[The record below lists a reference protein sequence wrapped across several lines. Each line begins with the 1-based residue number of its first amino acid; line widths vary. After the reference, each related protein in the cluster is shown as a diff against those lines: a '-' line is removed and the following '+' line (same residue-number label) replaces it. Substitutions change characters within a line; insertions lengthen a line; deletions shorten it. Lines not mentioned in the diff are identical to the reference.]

1 MSHEYH
7 VPFDQPVQV
16 FMEEDML
23 AKPTAPQN
31 QDNVPAQRKL
41 IPFDQLLV
49 SNLYKIRYNFFQ
61 SRSIEDIRQRGVYV
75 TGNKKFDNQAKNE
88 TVDGIMT
95 IRMAMDLYKRGV
107 DMWLVNHS
115 ELMGM
120 YNEVNDFLN
129 QAIRR
134 VKDSP
139 NAQEDT
145 VRDIIEVDAFCKI
158 IFEHAKFD
166 LKVSQDVHE
175 FVRAA
180 SNGQA
185 LPLMNDSIFVDPNT
199 NYDDRVAEAQSIQ
212 YNSSEDMLL
221 QRLALLHGNSR

>member
-1 MSHEYH
+1 MSHEYL

-16 FMEEDML
+16 FMEEDLL
-23 AKPTAPQN
+23 AKPTPAKN
-31 QDNVPAQRKL
+31 QDNVPAERKV

-49 SNLYKIRYNFFQ
+49 YNLYKIRYNFFQ
-61 SRSIEDIRQRGVYV
+61 SRSIEDIRQRGVAV
-75 TGNKKFDNQAKNE
+75 TGNKKFDAQAKNE

-115 ELMGM
+115 ELMTM
-120 YNEVNDFLN
+120 YNEISDFLN

-145 VRDIIEVDAFCKI
+145 VRDILEVDAFCKVV
-158 IFEHAKFD
+158 FEHAKFEI
-166 LKVSQDVHE
+166 KVNQDVHE

-180 SNGQA
+180 STHQD
-185 LPLMNDSIFVDPNT
+185 LPLINDSIFVDPRA
-199 NYDDRVAEAQSIQ
+199 NYDDRIAEAQNTQ
-212 YNSSEDMLL
+212 YESSEDMLM

>member
-16 FMEEDML
+16 FMEEDM
-23 AKPTAPQN
+23 AIKPSAPKN
-31 QDNVPAQRKL
+31 QDNVPVQRKL

-49 SNLYKIRYNFFQ
+49 NNLYKIRYNFFQ

-75 TGNKKFDNQAKNE
+75 TGNKKFDSQAKNE

-107 DMWLVNHS
+107 DMWLVNHN
-115 ELMGM
+115 ELMIM
-120 YNEVNDFLN
+120 YHEVNDFLN

-145 VRDIIEVDAFCKI
+145 VRDIIEVDAFCKV
-158 IFEHAKFD
+158 IFEHAKFE
-166 LKVSQDVHE
+166 LKVNQDVHE

-180 SNGQA
+180 SSGQA
-185 LPLMNDSIFVDPNT
+185 LPLMNDSIFVDPSA
-199 NYDDRVAEAQSIQ
+199 NYDDRVVEAQNMQ
-212 YNSSEDMLL
+212 YQSSEDMLL
-221 QRLALLHGNSR
+221 QRLSLLHGNSR